1 MNLTINGE
9 NLTVKLESSE
19 ELKLE
24 EVVTA
29 YQLSTGNYEALFVPK
44 ENNLEEKGNNLEEKV
59 DNFEEKQPWH
69 VESREEPTNQDEP
82 HGHFFEKGESVNV
95 EVLCPFCGHTGK
107 ATTRFGFSF
116 TKCPNCREKL
126 FNAYAEDWPEVS
138 EKDFVYRASDPM
150 KFKGQQDEFEQM
162 FKGDAT
168 NDQ

>member
-1 MNLTINGE
+1 MNLTIKGE
-9 NLTVKLESSE
+9 NLTVKLQSSE
-19 ELKLE
+19 VLKLE

-44 ENNLEEKGNNLEEKV
+44 EEK
-59 DNFEEKQPWH
+59 FEEEPAQH
-69 VESREEPTNQDEP
+69 VEYREELINYDEP
-82 HGHFFEKGESVNV
+82 HGHFFEKGEPVNV

-107 ATTRFGFSF
+107 TTTRFGFSF

-126 FNAYAEDWPEVS
+126 FNAYVEGWPEVS
-138 EKDFVYRASDPM
+138 QKDFVYRASDPM

-162 FKGDAT
+162 FQEDPT

>member
-1 MNLTINGE
+1 MNLTIKGE
-9 NLTVKLESSE
+9 NLTVKLQSSE
-19 ELKLE
+19 VLKLE

-44 ENNLEEKGNNLEEKV
+44 EDPVDEPLEKEYV
-59 DNFEEKQPWH
+59 PV
-69 VESREEPTNQDEP
+69 VEHREVSTDHDEP
-82 HGHFFEKGESVNV
+82 HGHFFERGETVNV

-107 ATTRFGFSF
+107 TTTNFGFSF

-126 FNAYAEDWPEVS
+126 FNAYTEDWPEVS
-138 EKDFVYRASDPM
+138 QKDFVYRASDPM

-162 FKGDAT
+162 FQEDPT